1 MKILMVLET
10 LYPPDE
16 RVENEINIL
25 TDKGFKVTLV
35 CTLRGSKLQVEEEG
49 NLKILRIPVSTCIYK
64 SGALALI
71 IPIYFLFWY
80 IHLNGIIKKSRF
92 DAIHLH
98 DLPLVKVGLRLSR
111 KYKIPLV
118 CDYHEN
124 RPEIMKMYSHVYKF
138 PGKWVISI
146 KQWLKYQQKY
156 TKKADRLILVTEEAR
171 DYYVSNYNVNPEKV
185 IILPNYILLKRF
197 RTFNTYSIPQPV
209 SKEYFTATYFGDTG
223 IRRGTQT
230 ILESAALLKESS
242 IQFLIIGDSRD
253 QDYLKK
259 KAEECKLSNVKFT
272 GRISV
277 AEAISLINRCD
288 IGLCP
293 FLRNIHHDTTYA
305 NKMFQY
311 MALGKPVIVSNCTAQ
326 ANFVDREGC
335 GLVFEAGNPGDLA
348 SKIVS
353 LTDSETYHKLSN
365 KAINCV
371 NGNYNWETTGSRLI
385 NMYLE
390 SSFK

>member
-1 MKILMVLET
+1 MVLET
-10 LYPPDE
+10 FFPPDE

-25 TDKGFKVTLV
+25 TDKGFRVTLV
-35 CTLRGSKLQVEEEG
+35 CAHREGKILVEEEG
-49 NLKILRIPVSTCIYK
+49 NLKILRIPVSTFIYK
-64 SGALALI
+64 SSALALV
-71 IPIYFLFWY
+71 IPIYFRFWY
-80 IHLNGIIKKSRF
+80 NHLNGIIKQSRF

-98 DLPLVKVGLRLSR
+98 DLPLVKVGLRLSK
-111 KYKIPLV
+111 KYNIPLI

-124 RPEIMKMYSHVYKF
+124 RPEIMKMYSHVQKF
-138 PGKWVISI
+138 PGKYFISI
-146 KQWLKYQQKY
+146 TQWLKYQLKY
-156 TKKADRLILVTEEAR
+156 TKEVDRLILVTEEAK
-171 DYYVSNYNVNPEKV
+171 DYYVSNYNVTPEKV
-185 IILPNYILLKRF
+185 TVLPNYISLKRF
-197 RTFNTYSIPQPV
+197 RMFSISIIPKSN
-209 SKEYFTATYFGDTG
+209 SKNSFTATYFGDTG
-223 IRRGTQT
+223 LRRGTQT
-230 ILESAALLKESS
+230 ILESAVLLKGSS
-242 IQFLIIGDSRD
+242 IRFLIIGDSRD
-253 QDYLKK
+253 QDYLKTK
-259 KAEECKLSNVKFT
+259 TDEWKLSNVTFT

-277 AEAISLINRCD
+277 VEAITLINSSD
-288 IGLCP
+288 VGLCP

-335 GLVFEAGNPGDLA
+335 GLVFEAGNPDDLA

-353 LTDSETYHKLSN
+353 LTVTEAYNKLSN

-371 NGNYNWETTGSRLI
+371 NDKYNWETTGSRLI